1 MPATAAATAAASEHL
16 PLAPL
21 DYLVL
26 VVLADGPLHGY
37 GLARE
42 IGQRSDGV
50 VEVRPGNLYRVL
62 DRLLRRDL
70 VAEATQEGGDGAA
83 DGTESTRRDYRI
95 TGLGRS
101 VLAAEERMRHRIAAA
116 SAGLRKLTEPA

>member
-1 MPATAAATAAASEHL
+1 MPAAEATDFL
-16 PLAPL
+16 PLGPL
-21 DYLVL
+21 DHLVL

-42 IGQRSDGV
+42 IGERSGGL

-70 VAEATQEGGDGAA
+70 VAEAVEEGGDGA
-83 DGTESTRRDYRI
+83 GGGEKTRRDYRI
-95 TGLGRS
+95 TDLGSS
-101 VLAAEERMRHRIAAA
+101 VLAAEERMRHRVAAA